1 MTSHYVLVISSFSFF
16 SFFSICNQLP
26 GLKAYATL
34 GREEVCVYV
43 CVCVWGGGVIL
54 HRKKQK
60 NPGIKSEDWIRGD
73 ATIARLE
80 RV

>member
-1 MTSHYVLVISSFSFF
+1 M
-16 SFFSICNQLP
+16 C
-26 GLKAYATL
+26 
-34 GREEVCVYV
+34 V
-43 CVCVWGGGVIL
+43 CVCVCVGGGVIL

>member
-1 MTSHYVLVISSFSFF
+1 MSHWGGKR
-16 SFFSICNQLP
+16 C
-26 GLKAYATL
+26 
-34 GREEVCVYV
+34 V
-43 CVCVWGGGVIL
+43 CVCVLGGGGGGVIL